1 MKKIIKTTVNIEK
14 EIMKDLKIMAFDKE
28 MTQNDLI
35 NRYIV
40 EGLSKD
46 KE

>member
-14 EIMKDLKIMAFDKE
+14 EVMKDLKIMAFDKD

-40 EGLSKD
+40 EGLNKD
-46 KE
+46 KQ